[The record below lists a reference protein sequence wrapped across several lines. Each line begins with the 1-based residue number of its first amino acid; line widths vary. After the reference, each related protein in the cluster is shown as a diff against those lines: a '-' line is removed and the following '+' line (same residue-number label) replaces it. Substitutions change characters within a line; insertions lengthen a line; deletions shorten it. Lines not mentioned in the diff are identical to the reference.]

1 MSGARHDQAMGPQ
14 AVPAL
19 TGMHCGASLIDARD
33 RLRTIFSQLLR
44 KPGAAAAL
52 QQPIQAALQRVH
64 ARNVERFG
72 WRDAEVIRA
81 EAFAEAVETTV
92 PQPEVIES
100 DFGDLDGELQP

>member
-1 MSGARHDQAMGPQ
+1 MGQALTPAVSRIPAMEGARYAEIE
-14 AVPAL
+14 ATRVL
-19 TGMHCGASLIDARD
+19 RD
-33 RLRTIFSQLLR
+33 RFANMLRFPVLARECQ
-44 KPGAAAAL
+44 ADA
-52 QQPIQAALQRVH
+52 QAALQHLH
-64 ARNVERFG
+64 AANVQRFG